1 MKNKIKLTLAAFIIC
16 LWQMSTAQIQNYLP
30 ATNYGNCGYFQ
41 GIANTTPNAPTLVR
55 SFVMPDSSTLHV
67 YNVSTSSVICITKL
81 NSNGSLNTSF
91 NGSGYLIVSGT
102 FGVAAL
108 GADTAQG
115 KLYIAAS
122 GGISNCGGLSCIRAK
137 AICIDANTGATIYHT
152 TESTS
157 TNPISTSNYLS
168 VVAQPD
174 GKAVFLGRETT
185 NINGGQARTISRRY
199 NVNGTVDATFNPGVA
214 YSLAVYDTIFNNNYV
229 PRQFFGYYQSTGKI
243 VFTCNSIYGST
254 SALIAVRLNANGSI
268 DNSYAASFSSL
279 HSQIANCAGYQN
291 YGAIAIGADKF
302 RCVVKRTNPCTGFYL
317 MQFDANGNL
326 DGTAPNG
333 GITLSTVMS
342 GPLAL
347 DVDLINDKTY
357 IFGLPG
363 SSGTATVARF
373 NSNMTIDN
381 NFENAGVKTYTEIQ
395 NVGSYELSNGYF
407 LNPHRFGFLTQHF
420 LNPGY
425 TIRYFMMDT
434 DNSIAISQGAFSCP
448 NIPLSLSAPVSSCLS
463 GFQWYKDN
471 VIIGGATTSAYTAS
485 TNGSYTLKANYYGTQ
500 FTSNAIVHTLYYPDA
515 DGDGY
520 SVAGGTCFNA
530 PQTGYSS
537 TVGDCNDA
545 NPAIYPGAPELI
557 NGIDD
562 NCNGTID
569 EQTGDYRSI
578 ATGNWSVPAT
588 WERFNG
594 TAWVAAVAYPT
605 SADNIITI
613 RSGHTVTQ
621 NIASP
626 SLDQVV
632 VASGG
637 ILIAANCTNIN
648 NGPGDDMQ
656 IFGTYSINNGC
667 GGLGCC
673 GNYRIKAGGI
683 VNVINGGALFTDLDI
698 DAGGVLNINIAFNH
712 SGKLTNYGT
721 INVSQPLTINGTYG
735 ALFNYGTISGS
746 SSITNTS
753 SGVGYGHCIN
763 NGSISLG
770 GNYTFSGTVAQ
781 QLNGTGTLTVASL
794 IVTNAAGVS
803 LGGSQNITINNQ
815 LRLGNGVV
823 TLNNTNI
830 TVTNATYGG
839 VDANGGCCYSTSN
852 YIYTNGTGSL
862 KRLMPNAS
870 GNFWFPVGNNNG
882 SVLFTGINNTSGG
895 SEYYSVRMI
904 DSLSTDY
911 NTLNQPTGTTITSNA
926 VKPTWVIKENTP
938 GGNNATINFY
948 WTAPAELP
956 SFNRTSMA
964 IYNYNGSTWNA
975 GPTINGSSF
984 VATATGVTSF
994 REFSLAGAN
1003 ASVNTFY
1010 ADNDNDTYGDPLVTT
1025 LALTP
1030 PVGYVNNN
1038 TDCNDANAAIN
1049 PAATEIACNGID
1061 ENCNGMTD
1069 DLGLPTS
1076 SSTNVTICSNLL
1088 PYNWNNN
1095 IYSSAGSYNVTL
1107 TNSVGCDSVAT
1118 LNLTVDQISLTPVSI
1133 TSNATFNEVCVGNS
1147 TILTVNGGLLG
1158 TGANWHWYE
1167 SSCGGT
1173 FIGSGNTLSVSP
1185 SANTTYYVR
1194 AEGTCNSTTCEQILI
1209 TTKTVPPF
1217 ASVLIPPINNLPA
1230 YACNGTFVANIN
1242 VPAVSGAT
1250 QYIWDGPSGTTF
1262 NGGNNPFTNSTPIA
1276 DITFGSVISGA
1287 SGYYIGIQAANS
1299 CGVSVRKVQWVRGI
1313 ISVPSAISALNG
1325 RTTECA
1331 NSSANYNTPPVA
1343 GATGYLWNITGDAT
1357 ISGSGNSITVN
1368 FGPAWAGG
1376 TLSVA
1381 AQTPCY
1387 TTPFKYL
1394 VLTNTAPAIGVMSGV
1409 FTACVGFTQTYS
1421 VPTSVGISS
1430 YNWTLPANASGSSTS
1445 NSINVTFNTG
1455 FNGGNISVSAT
1466 SICGF
1471 VTPPRTKAIIIGT
1484 PAMPSSIIGA
1494 SNGTCNS
1501 LITYSCAPQPGVTY
1515 TWSSNVGTVQSGQG
1529 TNSINLAFGLYN
1541 LGTVSVYASN
1551 SCGSSA
1557 ARTISVK
1564 GAPNTP
1570 GAISANPVAWC
1581 NNDAGIQFT
1590 GNLSNLAGTY
1600 NLSWSVWP
1608 AAAATIQNGQ
1618 GTGNLLVDWNI
1629 GNAVITLT
1637 AANACGNGTR
1647 TFSASPSCRISIDN
1661 GLFRSDQFSVYPNP
1675 SDGLFNLELKTDNT
1689 ENLNLTLIDLSGKV
1703 LKQEMIRLNEGE
1715 NKFQFN
1721 VDELASGSYYLVLK
1735 SDRINNRTKVVIQ

>member
-1 MKNKIKLTLAAFIIC
+1 MAFILC
-16 LWQMSTAQIQNYLP
+16 LCQQSQAQIQNYLP
-30 ATNYGNCGYFQ
+30 ANNYGTCGYFQ
-41 GIANTTPNAPTLVR
+41 GIAATSTNSPQLVR
-55 SFVMPDSSTLHV
+55 SFVLPDSGILSV
-67 YNVSTSSVICITKL
+67 YNIVAGSSTFIGITRL
-81 NSNGSLNTSF
+81 NANGTLNTIF
-91 NGSGYLIVSGT
+91 AGT
-102 FGVAAL
+102 GNLTLGVLDGIAMN
-108 GADTAQG
+108 ADTANG
-115 KLYIAAS
+115 KIFIAAS
-122 GGISNCGGLSCIRAK
+122 AGTSLSCSGLSCVRAR
-137 AICIDANTGATIYHT
+137 ANCIDANTGVQIYGI
-152 TESTS
+152 TEAVS
-157 TNPISTSNYLS
+157 TNPVSTSNYLS

-214 YSLAVYDTIFNNNYV
+214 YASAVYDTIFNNNYV

-254 SALIAVRLNANGSI
+254 SALIAVRLNINGSI

-279 HSQIANCAGYQN
+279 HSQVANCAGYQN
-291 YGAIAIGADKF
+291 YGAKTISNDKF
-302 RCVVKRTNPCTGFYL
+302 RCVVRNTSSCTGFYIL
-317 MQFDANGNL
+317 QFDSNGNL
-326 DGTAPNG
+326 DGSAPNG
-333 GITLSTVMS
+333 GVTTSTAMNA
-342 GPLAL
+342 PLAM
-347 DVDLINDKTY
+347 DIDMVNDKTY
-357 IFGLPG
+357 IFGGP
-363 SSGTATVARF
+363 GTATVARF
-373 NSNMTIDN
+373 NSSMTLDN
-381 NFENAGVKTYTEIQ
+381 TFENTGVKIYSAL
-395 NVGSYELSNGYF
+395 NAVGTFEMYNGYF
-407 LNPHRFGFLTQHF
+407 VNPHRFGFIAIHSISPNYTLRHF
-420 LNPGY
+420 
-425 TIRYFMMDT
+425 IMDT

-448 NIPLSLSAPVSSCLS
+448 NIPLSLSAPASSCLS

-500 FTSNAIVHTLYYPDA
+500 FTSNAIAHTLYYPDA

-520 SVAGGTCFNA
+520 SVAGGTCLNA
-530 PQTGYSS
+530 PQVGYSS
-537 TVGDCNDA
+537 AIGDCNDA

-637 ILIAANCTNIN
+637 ILIAANCTYAN
-648 NGPGDDMQ
+648 NGPGDDFQ
-656 IFGTYSINNGC
+656 IFGTYTITSGC

-673 GNYRIKAGGI
+673 GNFRIKAGGVI
-683 VNVINGGALFTDLDI
+683 NVNNGGALFTDLDI

-721 INVSQPLTINGTYG
+721 INVSQPVTINGTYG

-746 SSITNTS
+746 SSITNS
-753 SGVGYGHCIN
+753 STGVGNGHCIN

-770 GNYTFSGTVAQ
+770 GNYTFNGSVAQ

-803 LGGSQNITINNQ
+803 LGGSQNITINSQ
-815 LRLGNGVV
+815 LRLGSGIV
-823 TLNNTNI
+823 TLNNSNI
-830 TVTNATYGG
+830 IVTNSASNGI
-839 VDANGGCCYSTSN
+839 DANGGCCYNNTN
-852 YIYTNGTGSL
+852 FIYTNGTGSL
-862 KRLMPNAS
+862 KRLLPNAS
-870 GNFWFPVGNNNG
+870 GNYWFPVGSSNG
-882 SVLFTGINNTSGG
+882 SIRFTGINNVSGG
-895 SEYYSVRMI
+895 TEYYSARFI

-911 NTLNQPTGTTITSNA
+911 NAQNQATGSTITSNA
-926 VKPTWVIKENTP
+926 VKGTWVIKENTN

-948 WTAPAELP
+948 WEASNELP
-956 SFNRTSMA
+956 AFNRTSMA
-964 IYNYNGSTWNA
+964 VYNYDGSTWNA

-984 VATATGVTSF
+984 VATTTGVTSF

-1010 ADNDNDTYGDPLVTT
+1010 ADNDNDTYGNPLVTT

-1038 TDCNDANAAIN
+1038 TDCNDAIAAIN

-1061 ENCNGMTD
+1061 ENCNGMAD

-1076 SSTNVTICSNLL
+1076 STTNVTICSNLL

-1095 IYSSAGSYNVTL
+1095 TYSSAGSYNVTL
-1107 TNSVGCDSVAT
+1107 ANSVGCDSVAT
-1118 LNLTVDQISLTPVSI
+1118 LNLTVNQISTTATSV
-1133 TSNATFNEVCVGNS
+1133 TSNVIFNELCVGNS
-1147 TILTVNGGLLG
+1147 ALLTVNGGLLG
-1158 TGANWHWYE
+1158 TDANWQWYE

-1173 FIGSGNTLSVSP
+1173 SLGSGNTVSVAP

-1194 AEGTCNSTTCEQILI
+1194 AEGVCNITTCLQIVI
-1209 TTKTVPPF
+1209 TTKTVPPI
-1217 ASVLIPPINNLPA
+1217 ASVVIPPINNLPTS
-1230 YACNGTFVANIN
+1230 ACNGTFVANIN
-1242 VPAVSGAT
+1242 VSSVSGAT
-1250 QYIWDGPSGTTF
+1250 QYIWDGPSGTSF
-1262 NGGNNPFTNSTPIA
+1262 SGGSNPYTNSAPVA
-1276 DITFGSVISGA
+1276 DITFGSVASGS

-1299 CGVSVRKVQWVRGI
+1299 CGVSLRKVQWVRGI
-1313 ISVPSAISALNG
+1313 ISVPSSIISVNG

-1331 NSSANYNTPPVA
+1331 NSSATYYIPPVS
-1343 GATGYLWNITGDAT
+1343 GATGYVWNITGDAT
-1357 ISGSGNSITVN
+1357 ISGTGTSITVN
-1368 FGPAWAGG
+1368 FGATWSGG

-1387 TTPFKYL
+1387 TTPFKSL
-1394 VLTNTAPAIGVMSGV
+1394 VLTNSAAAIGVMSGV
-1409 FTACVGFTQTYS
+1409 FTACVGTTQTYS
-1421 VPTSVGISS
+1421 VPVSAGITS
-1430 YNWTLPANASGSSTS
+1430 YNWTLPNNTSGTSTS
-1445 NSINVTFNTG
+1445 NSINLTFSTG
-1455 FNGGNISVSAT
+1455 FTGGNISVSAT
-1466 SICGF
+1466 SICG
-1471 VTPPRTKAIIIGT
+1471 VATSPRTKTIILGT
-1484 PAMPSSIIGA
+1484 PSVPSVITGA

-1501 LITYSCAPQPGVTY
+1501 LITYSCPPQSGVTY
-1515 TWSSNVGTVQSGQG
+1515 SWSSNVGTVQSGQG
-1529 TNSINLAFGLYN
+1529 TNSINIAFGIFN
-1541 LGTVSVYASN
+1541 FGTVSVYASN
-1551 SCGSSA
+1551 SCGSSNI
-1557 ARTISVK
+1557 RTISVK

-1570 GAISANPVAWC
+1570 VAIAANPSVWC

-1590 GNLSNLAGTY
+1590 GNIANLGGTY

-1608 AAAATIQNGQ
+1608 PAAAVIQNGQ
-1618 GTGNLLVDWNI
+1618 GTGSLLVDWNI
-1629 GNAVITLT
+1629 GNAVVTLT

-1647 TFSASPSCRISIDN
+1647 TFSASPSCRMSNDY
-1661 GLFRSDQFSVYPNP
+1661 GLFSSGQFSVYPNP
-1675 SDGLFNLELKTDNT
+1675 SDGLLNLKLKADKA
-1689 ENLNLTLIDLSGKV
+1689 ENLQLALFDLSGKV
-1703 LKQEMIRLNEGE
+1703 VKQEILRLYECE
-1715 NKFQFN
+1715 NKFQLN
-1721 VDELASGSYYLVLK
+1721 VEELAGGSYYLVLK
-1735 SDRINNRTKVVIQ
+1735 SDRINSRTRIIIQ